1 MSTIMTDTL
10 PSPAATALE
19 AVRALADNPALT
31 AQIAPWLSTSLR
43 ALVPAAMSSW
53 DFGDVADQVA
63 ADVQA
68 NGSRYDRERLRRD
81 LLTALATLEGC

>member
-1 MSTIMTDTL
+1 MTTIMTDTL

-19 AVRALADNPALT
+19 TVRALAADPALT
-31 AQIAPWLSTSLR
+31 AQIAPWLSAPLR
-43 ALVPAAMSSW
+43 DLVPAAMCSW
-53 DFGDVADQVA
+53 DFGDIADQVA

-68 NGSRYDRERLRRD
+68 NGTAYDRERLRRD